1 MELEALRQKASSLY
15 LESEYMRDEEE
26 TRLNA
31 EYETLLGVFEYE
43 KFKAEIEG
51 KRIQKEI
58 ELVQIYINRNEPID
72 QKKVDE
78 DLQSALS
85 QFLVLLENKKTEI
98 KKARRFLAI
107 PLMTA
112 GNSQELT
119 LLYRLIAKSLHPDL
133 NPNLN
138 PDLQDLFLRAI
149 SAYQERDIDALR
161 HIVQMINSGKE
172 ADLSKEEIKMLM
184 DQARKSIAIFQE
196 RIDQMN
202 ARFPFTCRDK
212 LKDKMWVVERQE
224 TLKEE
229 IVVINSVNL
238 PIPRPHKVIIR
249 EITIPSVE
257 KIVGHSLSFHY

>member
-1 MELEALRQKASSLY
+1 
-15 LESEYMRDEEE
+15 
-26 TRLNA
+26 
-31 EYETLLGVFEYE
+31 
-43 KFKAEIEG
+43 
-51 KRIQKEI
+51 
-58 ELVQIYINRNEPID
+58 
-72 QKKVDE
+72 
-78 DLQSALS
+78 
-85 QFLVLLENKKTEI
+85 
-98 KKARRFLAI
+98 
-107 PLMTA
+107 MTA